1 MLLFACQR
9 FMVLADSNEASVE
22 DCEAAAPTWSS
33 IAGINFARRVSCLLR
48 HAEFS
53 PRVSRFG

>member
-22 DCEAAAPTWSS
+22 DCEAAAPT
-33 IAGINFARRVSCLLR
+33 
-48 HAEFS
+48 
-53 PRVSRFG
+53 